1 MRKQEPS
8 LLKSVAVILLPFVTF
23 ILGWQ
28 VALNSPQYSA
38 QFKNVNVT
46 QIQSGETI
54 ENTNA
59 KKSYQ
64 IDRFDLDVVDE
75 VYDLIQGKYV
85 DADALKEP
93 QVEYGLARG
102 LVSALDDPFSEFMTP
117 QENKDFQDGLGG
129 KLEGIGAEL
138 TMREGI
144 LTVVSPLKNSPASKA
159 GLMPEDI
166 VLEINGEKTEEMS
179 LEQAVLKIRGP
190 ENTEVKLK
198 ILRKGPEEL
207 ELTIKRA
214 TIIVDSVTW
223 EMKENKIAYI
233 SLNQFGE
240 NTTKEFL
247 KILNEVILQEA
258 EGVILDLRFN
268 GGGFLDGAVDVVSAF
283 LKEGKVVTIKKRNGS
298 GNETLNVSGDVKLE
312 KMPLVVLINAGSASA
327 SEIVAG
333 AIQDHKRGLIL
344 GEQSF
349 GKGTVQEVMPLQ
361 DGSSLRLTIAK
372 WFTPNGV
379 NITETGV
386 TPDQK
391 VEMTID
397 DYKNQKDPQLEKAM
411 DYLIK
416 NKK

>member
-1 MRKQEPS
+1 MRKQESS

-28 VALNSPQYSA
+28 VALNSPEYSSK
-38 QFKNVNVT
+38 FKKANVT

-54 ENTNA
+54 EEANA
-59 KKSYQ
+59 KKPYQ

-75 VYDLIQGKYV
+75 VYELIQEKYV

-144 LTVVSPLKNSPASKA
+144 LTVVSPLKNSPASKS

-214 TIIVDSVTW
+214 MIIVDSVTW

-258 EGVILDLRFN
+258 EGIILDLRFN

-283 LKEGKVVTIKKRNGS
+283 LKEGKVVTIKKRDGS

-397 DYKNQKDPQLEKAM
+397 DYKNQKDPQLNAAM

-416 NKK
+416 NRK